1 MLKRPKPLTR
11 RINGRTRPTARPRMA
26 PIIFKA
32 LLAELC
38 GRSSLRRPIKSHF
51 RVVFSRL
58 DRRNTPAEIALWF
71 CESDALRVQ

>member
-1 MLKRPKPLTR
+1 
-11 RINGRTRPTARPRMA
+11 MA